1 MVLRRTKGN
10 TLSKSPLSARSLA
23 LLPALLAF
31 LAAGAFSGC
40 GSSTE
45 SDPDDEPKVVRGP
58 EWRESTHGK
67 LDVPDTAGAFP
78 LSARRSLLIS
88 FQDKTWD
95 TILAAMTNACGP
107 NGTSA
112 SCTGS
117 GLDLFESVSAWHEAD
132 LLADGVKWASVGI
145 RLRSNSELA
154 NAWKAKT
161 NRFPLRITTDKWEKE
176 HPSIDNQRFYGFQK
190 LSLNSLADDSTM
202 LRHQVSSAVYR
213 SHGVPAFRSTLVNL
227 RVAHGPGIADTLDLG
242 IYSLREQ
249 IDGPMLSR
257 WFSGNDGNLYE
268 PNSMLASADATNAAA
283 FVGDDNDKT
292 YADVFA
298 FMGALHASD
307 RTTAPASWRARLQ
320 GTFDATG
327 FVNWLAISTVL
338 GDRGSYG
345 NENDNYALYAD
356 GGTLRWMALDLDKTL
371 PTGVNG
377 PLRSIWHQ
385 DEVAA
390 GASLITHVL
399 ADSVLCE
406 QYRSKVATYA
416 TTELADGRLAA
427 RVSALATQ
435 LLPGSTAAVKLEAYA
450 TVRKAAIDTSLSNN
464 ACPRN

>member
-1 MVLRRTKGN
+1 MFRCSKGQ
-10 TLSKSPLSARSLA
+10 TLYKTPSSARPLVLHPVLLAALAALA
-23 LLPALLAF
+23 LW
-31 LAAGAFSGC
+31 GC
-40 GSSTE
+40 ASSTE
-45 SDPDDEPKVVRGP
+45 SDPDDQPKVVRGP
-58 EWRESTHGK
+58 EWRDATHGK

-78 LSARRSLLIS
+78 LSARRTLLIS
-88 FQDKTWD
+88 FRERTWD

-107 NGTSA
+107 DGTSA

-154 NAWKAKT
+154 NAWKART
-161 NRFPLRITTDKWEKE
+161 NRFPFRITTDKWEKE
-176 HPSIDNQRFYGFQK
+176 RPSIDNQRFYGFQK

-213 SHGVPAFRSTLVNL
+213 SHGVPAFRSTLVKL
-227 RVAHGPGIADTLDLG
+227 KVANGSGINDTLDLG
-242 IYSLREQ
+242 VYSLREQ

-268 PNSMLASADATNAAA
+268 PKSMLAASDATNSAA
-283 FVGDDNDKT
+283 FAGDDNDKT
-292 YADVFA
+292 YTDVLA
-298 FMGALHASD
+298 FMGALHNAD

-320 GTFDATG
+320 GTFDVTG

-371 PTGVNG
+371 PTGANG
-377 PLRSIWHQ
+377 PLRSVWHQ

-390 GASLITHVL
+390 GASLIANVL

-406 QYRSKVATYA
+406 QCRAKVATYA
-416 TTELADGRLAA
+416 ATELADGRLAA
-427 RVSALATQ
+427 RVAALSTQ
-435 LLPGSTAAVKLEAYA
+435 LLPGLATAAKLEAYA